1 MEKTTILIVDD
12 HILVRESWSLILNKD
27 PRFRVIGEAGTAE
40 EAIIAAKHMR
50 PNIVIMDINLPGL
63 DGVEATQQIRKL
75 SPGSK
80 ILAVSAHTQPV
91 YARQM
96 IKSGA
101 SGYLTKNSP
110 HAEMIKAL
118 LHVQK
123 GETYICDQIKNT
135 LSEQVI
141 NEGEEYNGLDAL
153 TQREIEIIAFIKNGN
168 TSREIAN
175 VLHIAIKTVE
185 VHRHNILKKLKLR
198 NTSSLISFIY
208 KKQLEF
214 KV

>member
-1 MEKTTILIVDD
+1 
-12 HILVRESWSLILNKD
+12 
-27 PRFRVIGEAGTAE
+27 
-40 EAIIAAKHMR
+40 
-50 PNIVIMDINLPGL
+50 
-63 DGVEATQQIRKL
+63 
-75 SPGSK
+75 
-80 ILAVSAHTQPV
+80 
-91 YARQM
+91 M